1 MRARGLIV
9 SFFFGLL
16 TYHVF
21 SGREKR
27 VTVTAPPNAGK
38 RNENENE
45 ISSTVV
51 TEGKKENKKKKKG
64 QESSHCDIL
73 FFAVTYGPNHDLAL
87 EADKTWGRRVNH
99 GQGVP
104 WYSTKADDRFKNL
117 TVLVPKVCTVLYLRQ
132 AGFGWLLYQER
143 LFTIF

>member
-1 MRARGLIV
+1 
-9 SFFFGLL
+9 LL

-21 SGREKR
+21 LAREKQ

-45 ISSTVV
+45 ISSTAFIEGKKGNEKKKES
-51 TEGKKENKKKKKG
+51 TSKESTLKEGKKENKKKESKKKKKKG

-104 WYSTKADDRFKNL
+104 WYSTKADERFRNI
-117 TVLVPKVCTVLYLRQ
+117 TVLVPEVC
-132 AGFGWLLYQER
+132 
-143 LFTIF
+143 I